1 MTHTSPAT
9 SALWAILSIILFCYL
24 VTHLWKFDR
33 FACVKWNRGNSGAF
47 KRVMTYSYLCSV
59 PLLMLYSITMTVI
72 KYQEGYIAIPTVGI
86 VPRPYQLW
94 THPQRTWLTAI
105 YIAFSVAW
113 ALEIVSHLEEL
124 CFWLFLINVGA
135 AQNSWFRSINFKCW
149 VVGSTMAIVG
159 LPVIATMM
167 RDDPLKCEAWTIF
180 VGSIGSLIVTL
191 WFLRV
196 LWLFPA
202 FLRRVKNEGAE
213 PEVVVRLS
221 TFHELNIIRVVFRFM
236 FVLPLLTLSAD
247 GIKPNHNH
255 VNESAFWTDLLAMLG
270 AIGCIV
276 SSIITLLIFFPR
288 SIAKEAGYKPRHKT
302 VSQPSR
308 GVHVGPRNTQQQRQQ
323 IASSPVDMKDP
334 GLYDDAPLS
343 NGFDSGRVGYGPYN
357 GTSAAYA
364 TPPPENAYSPPSKQ
378 NWDEEAGRVRIGP
391 GAVGTRERMAATGN
405 GAWEMVDYQHYQQ
418 HGVILPAVAPR
429 LGGLGDR
436 RQTALH
442 PMVLNYTSPI
452 DLIDGWDEGL
462 AHQPMH

>member
-9 SALWAILSIILFCYL
+9 SALWAILSTILFCYL

-47 KRVMTYSYLCSV
+47 KRVMTYSYLTSV

-72 KYQEGYIAIPTVGI
+72 KYEEGYVAIPGVGI
-86 VPRPYQLW
+86 VPKPYQLW
-94 THPQRTWLTAI
+94 THPQRHWVEAI

-124 CFWLFLINVGA
+124 CFWMFLINVGA
-135 AQNSWFRSINFKCW
+135 AQTSWFRSIHFKCW
-149 VVGSTMAIVG
+149 V
-159 LPVIATMM
+159 
-167 RDDPLKCEAWTIF
+167 CEAWTIF
-180 VGSIGSLIVTL
+180 VGSIGSLLITI

-236 FVLPLLTLSAD
+236 FVLPLLTLAAD
-247 GIKPNHNH
+247 GIKPTHNH
-255 VNESAFWTDLLAMLG
+255 VNESPFWTDLLAMLG

-288 SIAKEAGYKPRHKT
+288 SIAKEAGYKPRQKT
-302 VSQPSR
+302 LSQNSR
-308 GVHVGPRNTQQQRQQ
+308 GVHVGPRNTQQQAQQ
-323 IASSPVDMKDP
+323 LVSSPVDVKDP
-334 GLYDDAPLS
+334 NLYDEPQQPEYGYRAPTIKIAGAS
-343 NGFDSGRVGYGPYN
+343 NR
-357 GTSAAYA
+357 A
-364 TPPPENAYSPPSKQ
+364 
-378 NWDEEAGRVRIGP
+378 
-391 GAVGTRERMAATGN
+391 AATGGGVWERVGPEMTTGGGGGGG
-405 GAWEMVDYQHYQQ
+405 GAWEMVDYNQYQQ
-418 HGVILPAVAPR
+418 HGVILPTVMPR
-429 LGGLGDR
+429 RGSR
-436 RQTALH
+436 RETALH

-452 DLIDGWDEGL
+452 DLIEGWEESDPL
-462 AHQPMH
+462 PPPRPTHY

>member
-9 SALWAILSIILFCYL
+9 SALWAILSTILFCYL

-47 KRVMTYSYLCSV
+47 KRVMTYSYLTSV

-72 KYQEGYIAIPTVGI
+72 KYEEGYVALPGVGI

-94 THPQRTWLTAI
+94 THPQRTWVEAI

-135 AQNSWFRSINFKCW
+135 AQTSWFRSVHFKCW
-149 VVGSTMAIVG
+149 VVGSLLAITG
-159 LPVIATMM
+159 LPTIAVLT
-167 RDDPLKCEAWTIF
+167 RENPLKCEAWTIF
-180 VGSIGSLIVTL
+180 VGSIGSLLITL

-236 FVLPLLTLSAD
+236 FVLPLLTLAAD
-247 GIKPNHNH
+247 GIKPGHQHN
-255 VNESAFWTDLLAMLG
+255 VNESPFWTDLLMMMG
-270 AIGCIV
+270 AIGCVV

-288 SIAKEAGYKPRHKT
+288 SIAKEAGYKPRQKT
-302 VSQPSR
+302 MSQTSR
-308 GVHVGPRNTQQQRQQ
+308 GVHVGPRNTQHQAQQ
-323 IASSPVDMKDP
+323 IASSPVDIKDP
-334 GLYDDAPLS
+334 NLYDEPQQPEYGRRAPTIKVGDAS
-343 NGFDSGRVGYGPYN
+343 QR
-357 GTSAAYA
+357 A
-364 TPPPENAYSPPSKQ
+364 
-378 NWDEEAGRVRIGP
+378 
-391 GAVGTRERMAATGN
+391 AATGGGAWDRVGPQSTG
-405 GAWEMVDYQHYQQ
+405 GAWEMVDYHEYQQ
-418 HGVILPAVAPR
+418 HGVILPTVMPR
-429 LGGLGDR
+429 RGSR
-436 RQTALH
+436 RETALH

-452 DLIDGWDEGL
+452 DLVEGWDESDPFPP
-462 AHQPMH
+462 AQPTHY

>member
-1 MTHTSPAT
+1 
-9 SALWAILSIILFCYL
+9 
-24 VTHLWKFDR
+24 
-33 FACVKWNRGNSGAF
+33 
-47 KRVMTYSYLCSV
+47 
-59 PLLMLYSITMTVI
+59 
-72 KYQEGYIAIPTVGI
+72 
-86 VPRPYQLW
+86 
-94 THPQRTWLTAI
+94 
-105 YIAFSVAW
+105 
-113 ALEIVSHLEEL
+113 
-124 CFWLFLINVGA
+124 
-135 AQNSWFRSINFKCW
+135 
-149 VVGSTMAIVG
+149 
-159 LPVIATMM
+159 
-167 RDDPLKCEAWTIF
+167 
-180 VGSIGSLIVTL
+180 
-191 WFLRV
+191 
-196 LWLFPA
+196 
-202 FLRRVKNEGAE
+202 
-213 PEVVVRLS
+213 
-221 TFHELNIIRVVFRFM
+221 
-236 FVLPLLTLSAD
+236 
-247 GIKPNHNH
+247 

>member
-9 SALWAILSIILFCYL
+9 SALWAILSTILFCYL

-47 KRVMTYSYLCSV
+47 KRVMTYSYLTSV

-72 KYQEGYIAIPTVGI
+72 KYEEGYVSLPGYGI
-86 VPRPYQLW
+86 IPRPYQMW
-94 THPQRTWLTAI
+94 THPQRGWVQAI

-135 AQNSWFRSINFKCW
+135 AQTSWFRSIHFKCW
-149 VVGSTMAIVG
+149 VIGSLLAVGG
-159 LPVIATMM
+159 LPTIAVLM
-167 RDDPLKCEAWTIF
+167 RNDPLKCEAWTIF
-180 VGSIGSLIVTL
+180 VGSIGSLLITL

-236 FVLPLLTLSAD
+236 FVLPLLTLAAD
-247 GIKPNHNH
+247 GIKPSHNH
-255 VNESAFWTDLLAMLG
+255 VNESPFWTDLLAMLG

-288 SIAKEAGYKPRHKT
+288 SIAKEAGYKPRQKT
-302 VSQPSR
+302 LSQNSR
-308 GVHVGPRNTQQQRQQ
+308 GVHVGARNTQNQAQQL
-323 IASSPVDMKDP
+323 ASNPSPMDVKDP
-334 GLYDDAPLS
+334 GLFDD
-343 NGFDSGRVGYGPYN
+343 RY
-357 GTSAAYA
+357 TS
-364 TPPPENAYSPPSKQ
+364 PPETAY
-378 NWDEEAGRVRIGP
+378 EGRVRIGVAASP
-391 GAVGTRERMAATGN
+391 RERAAATGGGAWEHLPEPRGGG
-405 GAWEMVDYQHYQQ
+405 GAWEMVDYHQYQQ
-418 HGVILPAVAPR
+418 HGVILPTVM
-429 LGGLGDR
+429 R
-436 RQTALH
+436 RGSRRETALH

-452 DLIDGWDEGL
+452 DLIDGWDETD
-462 AHQPMH
+462 ARPSHY

>member
-9 SALWAILSIILFCYL
+9 SALWAILSTILFCYL

-33 FACVKWNRGNSGAF
+33 FACIKWNRGNSGAF
-47 KRVMTYSYLCSV
+47 KRVMTYSYLTSV

-72 KYQEGYIAIPTVGI
+72 KYEEGYAAIPTVGI
-86 VPRPYQLW
+86 VPKPYQLW
-94 THPQRTWLTAI
+94 THPQRHWVEAI

-135 AQNSWFRSINFKCW
+135 AQTSWFRSVHFKCW
-149 VVGSTMAIVG
+149 VVGSFLAITG
-159 LPVIATMM
+159 LPIIAVFT
-167 RDDPLKCEAWTIF
+167 RENPLKCEAWTIF
-180 VGSIGSLIVTL
+180 VGSIGSLLITL

-236 FVLPLLTLSAD
+236 FVLPLLTLAAD
-247 GIKPNHNH
+247 GIKPHHNH
-255 VNESAFWTDLLAMLG
+255 VNESPFWTDLLAMLG

-288 SIAKEAGYKPRHKT
+288 SIAKEAGYKPRQKT
-302 VSQPSR
+302 MSQTSR
-308 GVHVGPRNTQQQRQQ
+308 GVHIGPRNTQSQVQLV
-323 IASSPVDMKDP
+323 SSPSPVDVKDP
-334 GLYDDAPLS
+334 NLYDEPAIQQP
-343 NGFDSGRVGYGPYN
+343 GYGYRAP
-357 GTSAAYA
+357 TI
-364 TPPPENAYSPPSKQ
+364 KI
-378 NWDEEAGRVRIGP
+378 AGASNR
-391 GAVGTRERMAATGN
+391 AAATGGGAWDRVGPEEPRGAAGVGVG
-405 GAWEMVDYQHYQQ
+405 GAWEMVDYHQYQQ
-418 HGVILPAVAPR
+418 HGVILPTHIHR
-429 LGGLGDR
+429 SGSTR
-436 RQTALH
+436 RETALH

-452 DLIDGWDEGL
+452 DLIEGWDESDPFPP
-462 AHQPMH
+462 ARPTHY

>member
-9 SALWAILSIILFCYL
+9 SALWAILSVILFCYL
-24 VTHLWKFDR
+24 LTHLWKFDR

-47 KRVMTYSYLCSV
+47 KRVMT
-59 PLLMLYSITMTVI
+59 TAI
-72 KYQEGYIAIPTVGI
+72 KYQEGYIVIPTVGI
-86 VPRPYQLW
+86 VPKPYQLW

-105 YIAFSVAW
+105 YIMFSMAW

-135 AQNSWFRSINFKCW
+135 AQTSWFRSINFKCW
-149 VVGSTMAIVG
+149 VAGSLSAVIG
-159 LPVIATMM
+159 LPVLAVFM
-167 RDDPLKCEAWTIF
+167 RADPLKTEAWTIF
-180 VGSIGSLIVTL
+180 AGSIGSLIVTL

-236 FVLPLLTLSAD
+236 FVLPLLTLAAD

-255 VNESAFWTDLLAMLG
+255 VNESPFWTDLLAMLG

-288 SIAKEAGYKPRHKT
+288 SIAKEAGYKPRQKT
-302 VSQPSR
+302 LSQNSR
-308 GVHVGPRNTQQQRQQ
+308 GVHIGPKNNQNQRQQ
-323 IASSPVDMKDP
+323 LTSTPQDVKDP
-334 GLYDDAPLS
+334 SIYDAPAPEPT
-343 NGFDSGRVGYGPYN
+343 Y
-357 GTSAAYA
+357 
-364 TPPPENAYSPPSKQ
+364 TPPLKRDMEDQP
-378 NWDEEAGRVRIGP
+378 RVRLAPIDR
-391 GAVGTRERMAATGN
+391 AAATGG
-405 GAWEMVDYQHYQQ
+405 GAWEMVDYQQYQQ
-418 HGVILPAVAPR
+418 HGVILPTVAPR
-429 LGGLGDR
+429 VGGSRL

-452 DLIDGWDEGL
+452 DLIDGWDESD
-462 AHQPMH
+462 AFRPTHY

>member
-9 SALWAILSIILFCYL
+9 SALWSILSVILFCYL

-47 KRVMTYSYLCSV
+47 KRVMTRTI
-59 PLLMLYSITMTVI
+59 LMVYSITMTVI
-72 KYQEGYIAIPTVGI
+72 KYDEGYAVFPGVGI
-86 VPRPYQLW
+86 VPKPYQLW

-105 YIAFSVAW
+105 YIMFATAW

-135 AQNSWFRSINFKCW
+135 AQTSWFRSIHFKCW
-149 VVGSTMAIVG
+149 VVGSLAAVVG
-159 LPVIATMM
+159 LPVLAVFTRDNPLKVGYLYLS
-167 RDDPLKCEAWTIF
+167 RDDDDFDYVNSAKPGRSSPGRSALCSSPSGF
-180 VGSIGSLIVTL
+180 S
-191 WFLRV
+191 V

-236 FVLPLLTLSAD
+236 FVLPLMTLAAD
-247 GIKPNHNH
+247 GIKPSHNH
-255 VNESAFWTDLLAMLG
+255 VNESPFWTDLLAMLG

-288 SIAKEAGYKPRHKT
+288 SIAKEAGYKPRQKT
-302 VSQPSR
+302 LSQNSR
-308 GVHVGPRNTQQQRQQ
+308 GVHVGSRNNQNQAQQ
-323 IASSPVDMKDP
+323 IQ
-334 GLYDDAPLS
+334 S
-343 NGFDSGRVGYGPYN
+343 NPTDVKDSGMYD
-357 GTSAAYA
+357 AAPEPTYA
-364 TPPPENAYSPPSKQ
+364 VPKQ
-378 NWDEEAGRVRIGP
+378 VEDRQVRIGLAP
-391 GAVGTRERMAATGN
+391 IDRAAATGG
-405 GAWEMVDYQHYQQ
+405 GAWEMVDYQQYQQ
-418 HGVILPAVAPR
+418 HGVILPTVAPR
-429 LGGLGDR
+429 VGGVMR

-452 DLIDGWDEGL
+452 DLIEGWDESD
-462 AHQPMH
+462 AFRPTHY

>member
-9 SALWAILSIILFCYL
+9 SALWSILSVILFCYL

-59 PLLMLYSITMTVI
+59 PLLMVYSITMTVI
-72 KYQEGYIAIPTVGI
+72 KYDEGYAVFPGVGI
-86 VPRPYQLW
+86 VPKPYQLW

-105 YIAFSVAW
+105 YIMFATAW

-135 AQNSWFRSINFKCW
+135 AQTSWFRSIHFKCW
-149 VVGSTMAIVG
+149 VVGSLAAVVG
-159 LPVIATMM
+159 LPVLAVFT
-167 RDDPLKCEAWTIF
+167 RDNPLKCEAWTIF
-180 VGSIGSLIVTL
+180 AGSIGSLLITL

-236 FVLPLLTLSAD
+236 FVLPLMTLAAD
-247 GIKPNHNH
+247 GIKPSHNH
-255 VNESAFWTDLLAMLG
+255 VNESPFWTDLLAMLG

-288 SIAKEAGYKPRHKT
+288 SIAKEAGYKPRQKT
-302 VSQPSR
+302 LSQNSR
-308 GVHVGPRNTQQQRQQ
+308 GVHVGSRNNQNQAQQ
-323 IASSPVDMKDP
+323 IQ
-334 GLYDDAPLS
+334 S
-343 NGFDSGRVGYGPYN
+343 NPTDVKDSGMYD
-357 GTSAAYA
+357 AAPEPTYA
-364 TPPPENAYSPPSKQ
+364 VPKQ
-378 NWDEEAGRVRIGP
+378 VEDRQVRIGLAP
-391 GAVGTRERMAATGN
+391 IDRAAATGG
-405 GAWEMVDYQHYQQ
+405 GAWEMVDYQQYQQ
-418 HGVILPAVAPR
+418 HGVILPTVAPR
-429 LGGLGDR
+429 VGGVMR

-452 DLIDGWDEGL
+452 DLIEGWDESD
-462 AHQPMH
+462 AFRPTHY

>member
-9 SALWAILSIILFCYL
+9 SALWAILSTILFCYL

-33 FACVKWNRGNSGAF
+33 FQCVKWNRGNSGAF
-47 KRVMTYSYLCSV
+47 KRVMTYSYLTSV

-72 KYQEGYIAIPTVGI
+72 KYQEGYVAIPGYGI
-86 VPRPYQLW
+86 VPKPYQLW
-94 THPQRTWLTAI
+94 THPQRNWIEAI

-135 AQNSWFRSINFKCW
+135 AQTSWFRSIHFKCW
-149 VVGSTMAIVG
+149 VVGSLAAITG
-159 LPVIATMM
+159 LPILAVFT
-167 RDDPLKCEAWTIF
+167 RENPLKCEAWTIF
-180 VGSIGSLIVTL
+180 AGSIGSLLITL

-247 GIKPNHNH
+247 GIKANHNH
-255 VNESAFWTDLLAMLG
+255 INENPFWTDLLAMLG
-270 AIGCIV
+270 GIGCIV

-288 SIAKEAGYKPRHKT
+288 SIAKEAGYKPRQKT
-302 VSQPSR
+302 LSQNSR
-308 GVHVGPRNTQQQRQQ
+308 GVHVGPKNTQTQPQQLV
-323 IASSPVDMKDP
+323 SNPSPAVDYKDP
-334 GLYDDAPLS
+334 DLYNDAAPKY
-343 NGFDSGRVGYGPYN
+343 GGY
-357 GTSAAYA
+357 TA
-364 TPPPENAYSPPSKQ
+364 PPESAYEGGP
-378 NWDEEAGRVRIGP
+378 GRVRIGA
-391 GAVGTRERMAATGN
+391 AVSARERAAATGN
-405 GAWEMVDYQHYQQ
+405 GAWDRAPGGAEGGGAWEMVDYHQYQQ
-418 HGVILPAVAPR
+418 HGVILPTHVPKI
-429 LGGLGDR
+429 GSR
-436 RQTALH
+436 RETALH

-452 DLIDGWDEGL
+452 DLIEGWDESDPRPG
-462 AHQPMH
+462 HY